1 MGVSMC
7 SRVCNRTRPDFCEF
21 QPSVDWHTEE
31 ETDGESELVNPNQM
45 MVKNRSMSTD
55 LRKALGETPPVA
67 RARTART
74 GGYSLQERMK
84 DWHRSSVA
92 DPEGEAQAEEYCKKV
107 RGDTLKHL
115 NRTVRM
121 ASSIVEKGT
130 DINQELA
137 RQERVIFKAENDL
150 SMAEYET
157 DQATETLRGM
167 SSLKGKLSSIL
178 RKKQPKM
185 KVNPFSNMNMDL
197 MDGESGLCAFSTM
210 SHCQSISSSKVET
223 NGTQENQI
231 KRGMGTLHQAL
242 DMMTI
247 QQMDTAWALERQEGR
262 LSVFENQM
270 TTTQQKI
277 NRQSQMINKIM
288 EKS

>member
-7 SRVCNRTRPDFCEF
+7 SRVCNRTGPDFGQF

-31 ETDGESELVNPNQM
+31 ETDDERELVNPQM

-55 LRKALGETPPVA
+55 LRTALGEAPLIA

-74 GGYSLQERMK
+74 EGYSLQERMK

-150 SMAEYET
+150 SIAEYET

-178 RKKQPKM
+178 RKKEPKM

-197 MDGESGLCAFSTM
+197 MSGEPGLCAFSRM
-210 SHCQSISSSKVET
+210 SNCQSITSSKVET
-223 NGTQENQI
+223 DTQENQLN
-231 KRGMGTLHQAL
+231 RGMETLHQAL
-242 DMMTI
+242 DMMTF

-277 NRQSQMINKIM
+277 NHQSQMINKIM
-288 EKS
+288 GKS